1 MFEIFGRLTAGEKKK
16 KKEREQILK
25 FWGSCGGRISL
36 HTSARSLIR
45 RGSSAPRKVF
55 HELSSFKQICAHTSP
70 SAGGDCS
77 EKKLLEVPGVTF
89 DHSFSHI
96 KPLAAAGAWSSSA
109 LLWHTKLSSLGGEME
124 SERLRGLKVRCLEQ
138 TPCPEFG
145 TRTGRFGI
153 NSWRQKHLHKLQSV
167 GKENFGLVLH
177 LGTLKLQISGYFPSE
192 QSWFLVLHWICSLLL
207 RVKVWNTNFPEGIST
222 WSPPVDE
229 QKGLMNFHYLPTQK
243 HILEVATLRIFHL
256 THPSIQIFQ
265 LFQELRWV
273 ECIKGWR
280 QRCVLYS
287 MKSLCSEQL
296 KVQIMETTSLKAA
309 IKKRGKKTPPR
320 SN

>member
-124 SERLRGLKVRCLEQ
+124 SERLRGLKVRCLSC
-138 TPCPEFG
+138 TWCG
-145 TRTGRFGI
+145 
-153 NSWRQKHLHKLQSV
+153 KHHAQ
-167 GKENFGLVLH
+167 N
-177 LGTLKLQISGYFPSE
+177 LG
-192 QSWFLVLHWICSLLL
+192 
-207 RVKVWNTNFPEGIST
+207 
-222 WSPPVDE
+222 
-229 QKGLMNFHYLPTQK
+229 
-243 HILEVATLRIFHL
+243 
-256 THPSIQIFQ
+256 
-265 LFQELRWV
+265 QELGGLAS
-273 ECIKGWR
+273 I
-280 QRCVLYS
+280 
-287 MKSLCSEQL
+287 
-296 KVQIMETTSLKAA
+296 
-309 IKKRGKKTPPR
+309 RGGR
-320 SN
+320 STCTNYNL